1 MTTYND
7 LLSEGSADNR
17 VDTSCLDIESDSFE
31 DIGLCRIVVRLG
43 HCAALHEGE

>member
-17 VDTSCLDIESDSFE
+17 IDSGCLDIESDSFE
-31 DIGLCRIVVRLG
+31 EIGLCRVVVRPG
-43 HCAALHEGE
+43 HRAALHEGE